1 MFECENM
8 TPFGCERMDA
18 VEEFKKEEIGQVS
31 YKQLSFFQGV
41 KSMNTIPEFVKQG
54 FLQEY
59 RCIYSGF
66 EDDLDKIKGKENKID
81 FFKQEFSTSRY
92 GCYEA
97 NKNLNCFLGLNSKNK
112 GIKIIYKKDGKI
124 QDKIISYKT
133 CIEWI
138 EESKQRKIQ
147 SYEQLSFF

>member
-1 MFECENM
+1 
-8 TPFGCERMDA
+8 
-18 VEEFKKEEIGQVS
+18 
-31 YKQLSFFQGV
+31 
-41 KSMNTIPEFVKQG
+41 MNTIPEFVKQG

-147 SYEQLSFF
+147 SYEKHSFF

>member
-1 MFECENM
+1 
-8 TPFGCERMDA
+8 
-18 VEEFKKEEIGQVS
+18 
-31 YKQLSFFQGV
+31 
-41 KSMNTIPEFVKQG
+41 MNTIPEFVKQG

-97 NKNLNCFLGLNSKNK
+97 NKNLMTALLE
-112 GIKIIYKKDGKI
+112 D
-124 QDKIISYKT
+124 
-133 CIEWI
+133 
-138 EESKQRKIQ
+138 
-147 SYEQLSFF
+147 LFFHNQGYQQ

>member
-1 MFECENM
+1 
-8 TPFGCERMDA
+8 
-18 VEEFKKEEIGQVS
+18 
-31 YKQLSFFQGV
+31 
-41 KSMNTIPEFVKQG
+41 MNTIPEFVKQG

-112 GIKIIYKKDGKI
+112 GIKIIYKKGVWNYNCGLI
-124 QDKIISYKT
+124 
-133 CIEWI
+133 
-138 EESKQRKIQ
+138 RKRTLT
-147 SYEQLSFF
+147 SEYEIYYLK